1 MAEVTLLC
9 GPVCAGKTT
18 LARELEAGGALVLSY
33 DREAWARGVH
43 DGRPSPE
50 LMAHIDVDLHER
62 LAEAVAAGQHVVLDA
77 SLATRSVRDR
87 WRMRI
92 GAMGV
97 TTELV
102 VVRAPLETLT
112 ERLHEREPGPESVVL
127 DDAALAEYVAG
138 FEWPGDHEP
147 HRIVETA

>member
-18 LARELEAGGALVLSY
+18 YARELEQRGALLLSY
-33 DREAWARGVH
+33 DREAWARGVR
-43 DGRPSPE
+43 DGRPSRE
-50 LMAHIDVDLHER
+50 LMEQIDADLHSR
-62 LAEAVAAGQHVVLDA
+62 LADGVAADRHVVLDA
-77 SLATRSVRDR
+77 SLSTRKVRDR
-87 WRMRI
+87 WRMRC

-102 VVRAPLETLT
+102 VVRAPLETLQ
-112 ERLHEREPGPESVVL
+112 ERLHEREPGPDAVVL
-127 DDAALAEYVAG
+127 DDAALAAYVDG
-138 FEWPGDHEP
+138 FEWPGEDER